1 MRTDETGARRPGGP
15 LRVRPRV
22 CDTVMKENDK
32 EQRMGDI
39 YRKMHDE
46 ANRQLAGRV
55 NKESE
60 ADNCVSRFYYHVRGT
75 MAGGT
80 VRDVYDNK
88 DAIDKRSR

>member
-1 MRTDETGARRPGGP
+1 
-15 LRVRPRV
+15 
-22 CDTVMKENDK
+22 
-32 EQRMGDI
+32 MGKI
-39 YRKMHDE
+39 YRKMRDE
-46 ANRQLAGRV
+46 ANRQLAGWV

-60 ADNCVSRFYYHVRGT
+60 ASNCVSRFYYHVRGT